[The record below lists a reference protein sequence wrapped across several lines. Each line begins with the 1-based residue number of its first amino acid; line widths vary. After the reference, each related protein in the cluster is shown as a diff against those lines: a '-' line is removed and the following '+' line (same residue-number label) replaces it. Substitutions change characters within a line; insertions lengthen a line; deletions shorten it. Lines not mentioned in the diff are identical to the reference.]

1 MLRTYGL
8 EDESAANVP
17 DEKKEEVRKEVF
29 RLFDQN
35 RNGVIERDEWM
46 EKIAEGVRLPD
57 FGVRA
62 SPVGRSCRQQ

>member
-17 DEKKEEVRKEVF
+17 AEKKDEVTKEVF

-46 EKIAEGVRLPD
+46 KKTAEGVRLPD
-57 FGVRA
+57 FGVCA
-62 SPVGRSCRQQ
+62 CLC